1 MKKIIDKFITATAA
15 AVFIWLATSFIQV
28 NCHNKLGADPM
39 TPEQEATNAFCIAYN
54 IIFDN

>member
-1 MKKIIDKFITATAA
+1 MKKAIDNIITAIAA
-15 AVFIWLATSFIQV
+15 AVFVWLATSFIQV

-54 IIFDN
+54 MIFDN